1 LCFIRVSITKFTT
14 PIHTMYTTITEITE
28 LLKRY
33 LEGTI
38 HPESHVGLQQLFE
51 KYPDLL
57 LIVNELEDPAQLE
70 ASLVAF
76 KQLYTLDAA
85 VQEQRVL
92 DRILQQVE
100 VAPQPKVKNKQLT
113 VLLYAAVA
121 ACVLL
126 AIGLTFRKIKEKP
139 VYSEEETLEL
149 AEQLTPGGNRAVLTA
164 SDGTALTLSEDK
176 VGIVMGD
183 DITYDDGSVL
193 LSDKEAAVMLTLST
207 PKGGQYQIV
216 LADGTKVWLNAG
228 SKLQYPK
235 TFTGNVREV
244 ELDGEAYF
252 EVAKN
257 KQKPFIVSTGNEK
270 VEVMGTHFNVNAY
283 AEDHESK
290 VSLLEGKV
298 RVSIP
303 QGGEKV
309 LNPGQQTVVRGE
321 RIRVQEVN
329 LDEIMAWKNGEF
341 MFNNETLR
349 TALRQVSRWYDI
361 DIQVDPALADITLWG
376 TVSRLDN
383 FDKVLKVIKMT
394 DDNIKI
400 NLDGRKVRLMK

>member
-1 LCFIRVSITKFTT
+1 
-14 PIHTMYTTITEITE
+14 MYTTIPEITE

-33 LEGTI
+33 VAGDI
-38 HPESHVGLQQLFE
+38 HPDSHIGLRQLFE

-57 LIVNELEDPAQLE
+57 LLVSELEDPAQLE
-70 ASLVAF
+70 VRLTEF

-85 VQEQRVL
+85 VQEQRIL

-100 VAPQPKVKNKQLT
+100 FEPKAKPKNKQRT
-113 VLLYAAVA
+113 ILLYAAVA
-121 ACVLL
+121 ASILL
-126 AIGLTFRKIKEKP
+126 AIGLTFLKTKDKP
-139 VYSEEETLEL
+139 VYNEAETLEL
-149 AEQLTPGGNRAVLTA
+149 AEQLTPGGNRATLTA
-164 SDGTALTLSEDK
+164 SDGTTLALNEDK
-176 VGIVMGD
+176 VGIVMGE

-193 LSDKEAAVMLTLST
+193 LSDKEAVVKLTLST

-235 TFTGNVREV
+235 VFTGDVREV

-257 KQKPFIVSTGNEK
+257 KQKPFIVHTRNEK
-270 VEVMGTHFNVNAY
+270 VEVIGTHFNVNAY
-283 AEDHESK
+283 SEDHESK

-298 RVSIP
+298 RVSLP
-303 QGGEKV
+303 KGGEKL
-309 LNPGQQTVVRGE
+309 LNPGQQTVVHGDNM
-321 RIRVQEVN
+321 RVQEVN
-329 LDEIMAWKNGEF
+329 IDEIIAWKNGEF
-341 MFNNETLR
+341 MFSNETLR
-349 TALRQVSRWYDI
+349 SALRQVSRWYDI
-361 DIQVDPALADITLWG
+361 DIQVDPTLADITLWG
-376 TVSRLDN
+376 TVSRMDN